1 MMTTKNTDH
10 RSTSSRP
17 EAMTPDTHA
26 LMSQAPE
33 HDSLHSKPRD
43 VPFDAESA
51 SPNQRVVAEA
61 TRVLSLLMEFAE
73 LERLRAEKD
82 RS

>member
-1 MMTTKNTDH
+1 MMTTKNTDQ

-26 LMSQAPE
+26 LMSRAPE
-33 HDSLHSKPRD
+33 HDSLHSKSTEFPPD
-43 VPFDAESA
+43 A

-73 LERLRAEKD
+73 LERLRTEKD
-82 RS
+82 RA

>member
-17 EAMTPDTHA
+17 EAMTSDTHA
-26 LMSQAPE
+26 LMSRAAE
-33 HDSLHSKPRD
+33 HDSLHSKPTEAPPD
-43 VPFDAESA
+43 V

-73 LERLRAEKD
+73 LERLRTEKC

>member
-26 LMSQAPE
+26 LMSGAPE
-33 HDSLHSKPRD
+33 HDSLQSKSTEFP
-43 VPFDAESA
+43 PDASA
-51 SPNQRVVAEA
+51 NQRVVAEA